1 METKNESSVFSH
13 EDGLKTIYAMI
24 TSTRNTIGENYLF
37 YLIWGYL
44 VGLSCISEYILIR
57 IVHYDRHYM
66 VWPVLM
72 GLGMILSGYLTIR
85 RQKRSTYKSVIGNIM
100 SYLWGGWLVSLLM
113 IMYFVVQLDNHSL
126 ILPFTMVMYGMGI
139 FISGGVISYRPLI
152 IGGVIAWSA
161 AVVSYFQ
168 PYNVQLLLM
177 TATVIVSY
185 IIPGHMLRTEAKRQM
200 S

>member
-1 METKNESSVFSH
+1 MDTKNESLGFSH

-44 VGLSCISEYILIR
+44 VGLACISEYILIR

-66 VWPVLM
+66 VWPFLM
-72 GLGMILSGYLTIR
+72 GIGMILSGYLTIR
-85 RQKRSTYKSVIGNIM
+85 RKKRSTYKSVIGNIM
-100 SYLWGGWLVSLLM
+100 SYLWSGWIVSLLM
-113 IMYFVVQLDNHSL
+113 IMYFVAQVDNHSL
-126 ILPFTMVMYGMGI
+126 ILPFTLVMYGMGI
-139 FISGGVISYRPLI
+139 FVSGGVINFRPLI
-152 IGGVIAWSA
+152 IGGIVSWLAAGIA
-161 AVVSYFQ
+161 YFQ
-168 PYNVQLLLM
+168 PYNVQLLLV

-185 IIPGHMLRTEAKRQM
+185 VIPGHMLRSEAKKQR

>member
-1 METKNESSVFSH
+1 METKNESMGFSH
-13 EDGLKTIYAMI
+13 EDGLKTIYSMI
-24 TSTRNTIGENYLF
+24 SFTRNSIGENHLF
-37 YLIWGYL
+37 YLLWGYL
-44 VGLSCISEYILIR
+44 VALACISEFILMKV
-57 IVHYDRHYM
+57 VHYEQHYM

-72 GLGMILSGYLTIR
+72 GLGMVISGILTFR
-85 RQKRSTYKSVIGNIM
+85 RQKRSTYKSFIGNIM

-113 IMYFVVQLDNHSL
+113 IMYFVSKMDNHSL
-126 ILPFTMVMYGMGI
+126 ILPFTMVMYGMGV

-152 IGGVIAWSA
+152 IGGIIAWVAA
-161 AVVSYFQ
+161 AVAYFQ

-185 IIPGHMLRTEAKRQM
+185 VIPGHMLGSEAKKQQ

>member
-1 METKNESSVFSH
+1 METKNESMGFSH

-24 TSTRNTIGENYLF
+24 TSSKNTIGENYLF
-37 YLIWGYL
+37 YLLWGYL
-44 VGLSCISEYILIR
+44 VGLACISEYMLIR
-57 IVHYDRHYM
+57 VVHYERHYM

-72 GLGMILSGYLTIR
+72 GLGMIVSGVLTFR
-85 RQKRSTYKSVIGNIM
+85 RQKTSNHKTFIGNIM
-100 SYLWGGWLVSLLM
+100 SYLWSGWLVSLLI
-113 IMYFVVQLDNHSL
+113 IMYFATQLQNYSL
-126 ILPFTMVMYGMGI
+126 ILPLSMVMYGMGI

-152 IGGVIAWSA
+152 IGGIVSWLA
-161 AVVSYFQ
+161 ALVAFFQ

-185 IIPGHMLRTEAKRQM
+185 IIPGHMLRIEAKKQK

>member
-1 METKNESSVFSH
+1 METKDEGLGFSH

-37 YLIWGYL
+37 YLLWGYL
-44 VGLSCISEYILIR
+44 VGLACISEYILMR
-57 IVHYDRHYM
+57 IVHYEQHYM

-72 GLGMILSGYLTIR
+72 GLGMVLSGFLTIR
-85 RQKRSTYKSVIGNIM
+85 RQKRSTYKSAIGNIM
-100 SYLWGGWLVSLLM
+100 SYLWGGWLVSLLI
-113 IMYFVVQLDNHSL
+113 IMYFVTQIGNHSL

-152 IGGVIAWSA
+152 IGGIISWIA
-161 AVVSYFQ
+161 AVVAYFQ

-185 IIPGHMLRTEAKRQM
+185 VIPGHMLRIEAKKQL